1 MFSLSCY
8 WKVAIHKIILL
19 VLFFSHLPA
28 VPVMLQASR
37 SHWWCVAGIC
47 FSILGCICSLFS
59 PFCFSLARGFISPA
73 SEPDCSRTQHLTSVS
88 KFVAAEAAAHLVV
101 AFTRLSEFSQ
111 DGRQRWSRGHFP
123 TDWDHH
129 PALGLLLLLELKD
142 GASDHAGVC
151 SRGGVG
157 I

>member
-1 MFSLSCY
+1 M
-8 WKVAIHKIILL
+8 
-19 VLFFSHLPA
+19 
-28 VPVMLQASR
+28 
-37 SHWWCVAGIC
+37 
-47 FSILGCICSLFS
+47 
-59 PFCFSLARGFISPA
+59 
-73 SEPDCSRTQHLTSVS
+73 S

-101 AFTRLSEFSQ
+101 AFTRLSGFSQ
-111 DGRQRWSRGHFP
+111 AGRQRWSRGHFP

-142 GASDHAGVC
+142 GASVHAGVC